1 MGQTSKAHREDA
13 ETTEKHMA
21 TNQQHDSDLK
31 ELEALRFSAQA
42 ARSIN
47 TLEVRRK
54 TMNRIYAERIKELR
68 TVVTLIQQ
76 QDQLGQLKIDGMDSI
91 ELEPNLKR
99 LVYDPI
105 SDLP

>member
-1 MGQTSKAHREDA
+1 M
-13 ETTEKHMA
+13 
-21 TNQQHDSDLK
+21 K
-31 ELEALRFSAQA
+31 ELEAHRFSAQA
-42 ARSIN
+42 SRSIN

-91 ELEPNLKR
+91 ELEPSLKR

-105 SDLP
+105 SDLT